1 MLRTLTMH
9 FPERNILSH
18 FSDWSQDEATCS
30 SKKEKLKCSSAGA
43 GQWLKTRA
51 FTDKVLALLKAVS
64 KVLLI
69 SVQDRFHPRGKAKH
83 SHSSFCKEP
92 KFSQLRISSVQK
104 KKTPFVSNIIAFIFK
119 SIATAPENGSRGLL
133 NVKQVTLFCLSPM
146 FPPVYFKGELFNPR
160 T

>member
-51 FTDKVLALLKAVS
+51 FTKSWPCLRQWAKSCWFQCRTDFTLEAKPS
-64 KVLLI
+64 I
-69 SVQDRFHPRGKAKH
+69 HIPPSVKNPNSLNWGYPQ
-83 SHSSFCKEP
+83 C
-92 KFSQLRISSVQK
+92 K